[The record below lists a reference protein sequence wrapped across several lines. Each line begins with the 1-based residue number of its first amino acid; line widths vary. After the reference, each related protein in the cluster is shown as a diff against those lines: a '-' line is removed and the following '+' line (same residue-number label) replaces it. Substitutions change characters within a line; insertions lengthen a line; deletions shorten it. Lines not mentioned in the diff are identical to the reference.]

1 MWQFIISLLL
11 VAALALIQLTNW
23 FSVANLKPNLILA
36 LLASLTLFEPN
47 WLKRS
52 IFIFTAVF
60 LLKFSPTLNWLD
72 LILLLSLYLVMV
84 LIDNLPWLKPVNL
97 LVALVAGT
105 ILLNLDNFRPALVFP
120 ELIGNIF
127 LSFLFFSLL
136 KLIYGEKTR
145 S

>member
-1 MWQFIISLLL
+1 MWQFIVSLLL

-23 FSVANLKPNLILA
+23 FSAANLKPNLILA
-36 LLASLTLFEPN
+36 LLAALTLFEPN

-72 LILLLSLYLVMV
+72 LIL
-84 LIDNLPWLKPVNL
+84 IDNLPWLKPVNL
-97 LVALVAGT
+97 LVAIVAGT